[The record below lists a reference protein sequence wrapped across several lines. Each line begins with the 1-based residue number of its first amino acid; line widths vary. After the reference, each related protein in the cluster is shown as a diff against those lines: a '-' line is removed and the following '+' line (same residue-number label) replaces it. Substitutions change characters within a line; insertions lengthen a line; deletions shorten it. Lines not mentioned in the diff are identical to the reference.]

1 VRAADRTIT
10 TFEAPRAGTGP
21 VEGTYAWSINSRR
34 KITGYYQ
41 DASFVIHAFLRSSD
55 GTFITWDAPGATQTF
70 AQAMNAAGTIA
81 GSYLDAASVYHGY
94 RRSRDGSFTV
104 FDGPPGNTI
113 VLPLT
118 INSAGT
124 ITGLS

>member
-1 VRAADRTIT
+1 VRAADGTIT

-55 GTFITWDAPGATQTF
+55 GTFITRDAPGATQTF

-81 GSYLDAASVYHGY
+81 API
-94 RRSRDGSFTV
+94 RQ
-104 FDGPPGNTI
+104 
-113 VLPLT
+113 
-118 INSAGT
+118 
-124 ITGLS
+124 